1 VYRFFQRGGPA
12 TAPPTTLPPYLPD
25 PPPVQSTR
33 KEMRETE
40 RRMDVAE
47 RRMLRLIDAEMASR
61 ATPER

>member
-1 VYRFFQRGGPA
+1 
-12 TAPPTTLPPYLPD
+12 
-25 PPPVQSTR
+25 
-33 KEMRETE
+33 MRETE